1 MSDNCPPR
9 PYYLYG
15 DGLTDC
21 EYLQESDIQ
30 KAQLRERAYHSRAQR
45 PPFKSMHIGKFGYAH
60 RQPTSRR
67 NPMDYCSNPSA
78 LGVPALYKTHSY
90 GVSQHTGRGRLQ
102 RENEKN
108 FNDSRVRASFTSQGR
123 QSYPLGLGDNNFW
136 EDLWTLQVLAL
147 WLTDGTGWKTNF
159 PGQVG
164 IVSNQGYRPSDV
176 STLRP
181 TASGR
186 VTLDLEPILRPQNNK
201 NKKTI
206 LGPDG
211 IYGVGSDSVLAE
223 YIRTGKIFGA
233 SVPSSVRPAVDRLAR
248 GITSPAIDKANRD
261 RQVGNTAPQTSAA
274 SMDPTKLSGVAQVAA
289 GFTQTKPDRT
299 IGQTWSNFTPINLTG
314 ILARPVPGFTPPS
327 GGTTGGGVGT
337 KAAEQ
342 PAETTKAAETD
353 SKEKGKKEE
362 DKKEEDN
369 TMLYVGLG
377 IGAVALIGGVIYF
390 ANQQKKKKQGLA

>member
-30 KAQLRERAYHSRAQR
+30 KAQLRNRAYRSRAQR
-45 PPFKSMHIGKFGYAH
+45 PPFRSMHIGNFGYA
-60 RQPTSRR
+60 QSQLTSRR
-67 NPMDYCSNPSA
+67 NPMNYCSNPSA

-102 RENEKN
+102 RENERN
-108 FNDSRVRASFTSQGR
+108 FNDSRVRANFTSQGR

-147 WLTDGTGWKTNF
+147 WLTDGRGWATNF

-164 IVSNQGYRPSDV
+164 IVSKQGYRPSDV
-176 STLRP
+176 SALRP
-181 TASGR
+181 TSFGR

-201 NKKTI
+201 GRKTI

-233 SVPSSVRPAVDRLAR
+233 NVPSSVRPAVDRLAR
-248 GITSPAIDKANRD
+248 GITSPAIDAANRS
-261 RQVGNTAPQTSAA
+261 RQAGNTASQTSAA

-289 GFTQTKPDRT
+289 GFTQTRPDRT
-299 IGQTWSNFTPINLTG
+299 IGQTWSNFTPIDLTG
-314 ILARPVPGFTPPS
+314 VLTRPVPGFTPTSTNTAS
-327 GGTTGGGVGT
+327 GGSQT
-337 KAAEQ
+337 KAADKST
-342 PAETTKAAETD
+342 ETTAAEEPN
-353 SKEKGKKEE
+353 KKKEE
-362 DKKEEDN
+362 DKEEEDN

-377 IGAVALIGGVIYF
+377 IGALALIGGVAYY
-390 ANQQKKKKQGLA
+390 ATQQKKKKLGLA